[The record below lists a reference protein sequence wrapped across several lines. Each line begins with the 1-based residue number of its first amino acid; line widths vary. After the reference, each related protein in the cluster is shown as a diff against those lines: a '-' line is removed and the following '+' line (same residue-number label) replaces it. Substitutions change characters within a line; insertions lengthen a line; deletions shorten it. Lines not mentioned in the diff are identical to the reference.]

1 MPRPSRTHDRPF
13 RTGLMFGAISLM
25 LGMTGCAQAEPA
37 GVQAEPTRPAVLPSA
52 PGAPAAPVEL
62 ADLPIPGFPEYP
74 ALSPDGRFLVFSYA
88 GDLWGARVD
97 SNVATRLT
105 VHAAHERRS
114 AFSPDGS
121 RLAFESDRDGSR
133 NLYVA
138 PIGEVDG
145 KLVLGQ
151 AQRVTVTDQVQT
163 LGGWDAEG
171 EHLLYADRREP
182 GVYRQS
188 RMWRVPV
195 DGGPTERIT
204 DAFGGSPTG
213 GDDGSVTFHRGYWI
227 PERPAYR
234 GPGSLDLWRLEPNG
248 SFTRLT
254 RHPGNDFDGRRL
266 PDGST
271 VFISSRDGQNNLYR
285 LRPDATRDD
294 AANLRQ
300 LTRFRPEAGEVTIG
314 HGVRD
319 LAVSHDG
326 RTAAFVVWDTLY
338 TLDLSRSSAEP
349 QPLRVAV
356 TADTDSLDTNRLNL
370 SRRVEEAV
378 LSPDGKTVA
387 VIARGEVFVRATGD
401 DRPTRRVTR
410 THAREASAVW
420 SPDNKTLYFT
430 SDESGMPA
438 IHAATVSL
446 SRVDLGSGG
455 AVPQTVRPTE
465 DADEADATLTGEG
478 ELIDD
483 GQSGRWAMVAS
494 GPGGGGLPDVL
505 TFNMHLTVTRTGA
518 EVTIEAPGMFTGAA
532 EDVRFDRESGV
543 LAFTIAVEGVG
554 EVAFEL
560 TLVGGEATG
569 EATSEAAGAYEVSGD
584 RVEPKLVPMV
594 RIAQDEDAEGERAP
608 RARTRASVDH
618 GERWAEAL
626 RFEVTELIT
635 AEEGAFGA
643 LPSPDGRKLIYLRGR
658 GDAVLVDLSDM
669 SERVLFESWNA
680 PEIIWAGDSRHV
692 VIAISDLDFNR
703 DIFLLDTQADGMDEG
718 EGLAHAVNLTRHPD
732 MDLSPRLS
740 ADGKVLV
747 FLSDRD
753 GENWQY
759 NVYRIYLDRE
769 LEGMRP
775 YDLSKHFEDTARE
788 MRRRKPIAEVDFD
801 AEYEAPEPFRFD
813 VDDAF
818 LRIERMTSMPGSQGN
833 LAITPAGDRII
844 FSARIGDSL
853 DLHSIDHR
861 GRDRRVVRS
870 GGVSNVD
877 VSLDGSLVSFVQ
889 GGQAGSAAPTGGRA
903 NTYAIDAPVVIH
915 VPEEQRRKFQE
926 AARVFGYN
934 FYHPTMKGLDWDALS
949 ERYMKLAEGTRTS
962 AAFNRVLD
970 MLFGEV
976 DGSHTGASGGDAYN
990 APSPANG
997 YLGVE
1002 TEPVPGGY
1010 RVTRVIP
1017 GSPADQRASRL
1028 HVGDVILAVDDTRLA
1043 EDDQSMPG
1051 VDLHFALVGARGQ
1064 ETLLEVRPGENH
1076 GEHNAENNNN
1086 GERDRPNLR
1095 YVLIEPTSAGAI
1107 MTLRYQDEVLQRRAM
1122 VEELSG
1128 GRLGYL
1134 HIRGMNAPSVRE
1146 FERDLFAA
1154 AEGKEGLIIDVRD
1167 NGGGF
1172 TTDILL
1178 ASLTAPAH
1186 AYTIP
1191 RGADPDTVPRDAYPR
1206 DRRLIYGYTRP
1217 IAVVINENSFSNAE
1231 IFAHAIKTIGR
1242 GRIIGTQ
1249 TFGGVISTG
1258 SHQLLDGGRI
1268 RMPFRGWYLPDGTDM
1283 ENNGTVPDLDVPM
1296 TPDDEVAGRDPQ
1308 LEAAVESLLGDLG
1321 R

>member
-1 MPRPSRTHDRPF
+1 MPRSSRTPDRTF
-13 RTGLMFGAISLM
+13 RTLLVLGAAAFAV
-25 LGMTGCAQAEPA
+25 GCAQAEPMD
-37 GVQAEPTRPAVLPSA
+37 QEEPRITSA
-52 PGAPAAPVEL
+52 TLLGDHARPVE
-62 ADLPIPGFPEYP
+62 AIDLSEFPTPGFPEYP
-74 ALSPDGRFLVFSYA
+74 SLSPDGRFLVFSYA
-88 GDLWGARVD
+88 GDLWAARTD
-97 SNVATRLT
+97 GRIATRLT

-121 RLAFESDRDGSR
+121 KIAFESDRDGSR

-138 PIGEVDG
+138 PIGEADG
-145 KLVLGQ
+145 KLVMGP
-151 AQRVTVTDQVQT
+151 ARRVTVSDQVQT

-171 EHLLYADRREP
+171 SHLLYADRREP
-182 GVYRQS
+182 GVYRQT
-188 RMWRVPV
+188 RLWRVPV
-195 DGGPTERIT
+195 EGGATERIT
-204 DAFGGSPTG
+204 DAFGGSPSA
-213 GDDGSVTFHRGYWI
+213 GDDGSITFFRGYWI
-227 PERPAYR
+227 PQRPAYR
-234 GPGSLDLWRLEPNG
+234 GPGSLNLWRLEPNG
-248 SFTRLT
+248 SFTQLT
-254 RHPGNDFDGRRL
+254 RHPGNDFDGHRL

-271 VFISSRDGQNNLYR
+271 VFISARDGQNNLYR
-285 LRPDATRDD
+285 LRAGATRDD

-300 LTRFRPEAGEVTIG
+300 LTRFRPEAGEATIA

-319 LAVSHDG
+319 LSVSRDG
-326 RTAAFVVWDTLY
+326 ATAAFVVWDTIY
-338 TLDLSRSSAEP
+338 TLDLTRSGAEP
-349 QPLRVAV
+349 QPMRVV
-356 TADTDSLDTNRLNL
+356 VNADTDSLDTNRLNL

-378 LSPDGKTVA
+378 LSPDGKAIA

-410 THAREASAVW
+410 THARESSAVW

-438 IHAATVSL
+438 IHAATVIL

-455 AVPQTVRPTE
+455 AAPQTVRPTD

-483 GQSGRWAMVAS
+483 GLSGRWAMVAS
-494 GPGGGGLPDVL
+494 GPGGAGLPDVL

-518 EVTIEAPGMFTGAA
+518 EVSIEAPGVFSGAA
-532 EDVRFDRESGV
+532 EGITLDRESGQ
-543 LAFTIAVEGVG
+543 LSFTLPIEGVG

-560 TLVGGEATG
+560 TLEGGQVTGEATG
-569 EATSEAAGAYEVSGD
+569 EAAGVYEISGD
-584 RVEPKLVPMV
+584 RVEPTLVPMV
-594 RIAQDEDAEGERAP
+594 RIAQDDDAEGDRAP

-626 RFEVTELIT
+626 RFEVTEFIT

-669 SERVLFESWNA
+669 SERVLFASWNA

-692 VIAISDLDFNR
+692 VLAISDLDFNR
-703 DIFLLDTQADGMDEG
+703 DILLLDTQAEGMGEG

-732 MDLSPRLS
+732 MDISPRLS

-775 YDLSKHFEDTARE
+775 YDLAKHFEDTARE

-801 AEYEAPEPFRFD
+801 AEYESPEPFAFD
-813 VDDAF
+813 ADDAY

-844 FSARIGDSL
+844 FSARIGESL

-870 GGVSNVD
+870 GSVSNVD

-903 NTYAIDAPVVIH
+903 TTYGIDAPVVIN

-949 ERYMKLAEGTRTS
+949 ERYMRLAEGTRTS
-962 AAFNRVLD
+962 DAFNRVLNL
-970 MLFGEV
+970 LFGEV

-1002 TEPVPGGY
+1002 TEPAPGGY

-1017 GSPADQRASRL
+1017 SSPADQRVSRL
-1028 HVGDVILAVDDTRLA
+1028 HVGDVILAVDDVRLA
-1043 EDDQSMPG
+1043 EDEQSTPN
-1051 VDLHFALVGARGQ
+1051 VDLHFALVGTRGQ
-1064 ETLLEVRPGENH
+1064 ETLLEVRPGENNDVN
-1076 GEHNAENNNN
+1076 GDANAN
-1086 GERDRPNLR
+1086 GDDANGDRPTLR
-1095 YVLIEPTSAGAI
+1095 YVLIEPVAAGA
-1107 MTLRYQDEVLQRRAM
+1107 MTTLRYQDEVRQRRAM
-1122 VEELSG
+1122 VDELSN

-1154 AEGKEGLIIDVRD
+1154 ADGKDALIIDVRD

-1191 RGADPDTVPRDAYPR
+1191 RGADPDAVPTDAYPR

-1242 GRIIGTQ
+1242 GKIIGTQ

-1283 ENNGTVPDLDVPM
+1283 ENNGTVPDIDVPLI
-1296 TPDDEVAGRDPQ
+1296 PDDEVAGRDPQ
-1308 LEAAVESLLGDLG
+1308 LEAAVESLLGDLD